1 MVRSTEVRYRNIG
14 HGENAVMD
22 LDFIFFLF
30 FGGFVFVFAFLLR
43 AHTVD

>member
-14 HGENAVMD
+14 HGGNAVMD

-30 FGGFVFVFAFLLR
+30 FLVVLFLFSLFCYV
-43 AHTVD
+43 HIL